1 MLKSRVKDNW
11 LKRFLTSILIL
22 WKSDVNRAVAH
33 DRNFPILLKT
43 FHLLIYALYNSTKIY
58 NCLNS
63 IYHSSLISPLSLEVC
78 PYLHASF
85 TSLFR
90 PGIILESILFAAEEK
105 IDKLQNDLQK
115 MVEHLQTFMEV
126 KDQHKSQVRSNLCF
140 DLQTFKKKSVFIV
153 FLYLL
158 FILLLFFSFYV
169 ALLFI

>member
-1 MLKSRVKDNW
+1 M
-11 LKRFLTSILIL
+11 
-22 WKSDVNRAVAH
+22 AH

-140 DLQTFKKKSVFIV
+140 DLQTFQKNSVFHCVVIFTFHFVVVV
-153 FLYLL
+153 FFLCCSPLYLA
-158 FILLLFFSFYV
+158 FSLLLCLSLSFV
-169 ALLFI
+169 RAMEEGANARNVSL

>member
-1 MLKSRVKDNW
+1 M
-11 LKRFLTSILIL
+11 
-22 WKSDVNRAVAH
+22 AH

-140 DLQTFKKKSVFIV
+140 DLQTFKKTSIV

>member
-1 MLKSRVKDNW
+1 M
-11 LKRFLTSILIL
+11 
-22 WKSDVNRAVAH
+22 AH

-43 FHLLIYALYNSTKIY
+43 FHLLSYALYNSTKIY

-140 DLQTFKKKSVFIV
+140 DLQTFQKNIRFSLCFYIYFLFCCCFFLFMLLSSLSSVFSAPVSI
-153 FLYLL
+153 
-158 FILLLFFSFYV
+158 
-169 ALLFI
+169 ALLRQSDGGRS

>member
-1 MLKSRVKDNW
+1 M
-11 LKRFLTSILIL
+11 
-22 WKSDVNRAVAH
+22 AH

>member
-1 MLKSRVKDNW
+1 M
-11 LKRFLTSILIL
+11 
-22 WKSDVNRAVAH
+22 AH

-140 DLQTFKKKSVFIV
+140 DLQTFQKKSVFHCVVVV
-153 FLYLL
+153 FFFLCCSPLYLA
-158 FILLLFFSFYV
+158 FSLLLCLSLSFV
-169 ALLFI
+169 RAMEEGANARNVSL